1 MDCGAA
7 SPWEMLTY
15 KCIKGLPAF
24 ERDPLDQQITLDDAM
39 LITLQTCHLMQ
50 TKGMDDVR

>member
-7 SPWEMLTY
+7 SPREMLTY

-24 ERDPLDQQITLDDAM
+24 EGDPLDQQIALDDAM
-39 LITLQTCHLMQ
+39 LIALQTCHLMQ